1 MKNAIA
7 DWERIGSD
15 TSYGRYASEIE
26 KKTVLKANAF
36 IKRPTTALDIG
47 CEGGRWSKLL
57 ADTGWNLICTD
68 IDPSSLAICQKRIP
82 TATCKLVGP
91 ADSTLPCATESI
103 KLALCVGV
111 PQVIGAEWFI
121 DEAFRVLQKGG
132 LIAGV
137 FWNRSS
143 WRGLLYHSVPALR
156 VKGSGQWYWFPQ
168 SYAVWKEHL
177 CARGFT
183 MVNEEGYGWPPFRR
197 NSDSPIVPIATH
209 IEHHLGLRK
218 LARFSPLVIF
228 IAQKV

>member
-1 MKNAIA
+1 MNNASSE
-7 DWERIGSD
+7 WELIGSS
-15 TSYGRYASEIE
+15 TRYGRYASEIE
-26 KKTVLKANAF
+26 KKAILKANAF
-36 IKRPTTALDIG
+36 IKEPTIALDIG

-68 IDPSSLAICQKRIP
+68 IDQNSLALCQKRIP

-91 ADSTLPCATESI
+91 EDATLPCTTESV
-103 KLALCVGV
+103 KLALCVEV
-111 PQVIGAEWFI
+111 PQVIGAGWFI

-168 SYAVWKEHL
+168 PYAVWRKQL

-209 IEHHLGLRK
+209 IEHLLGLRK
-218 LARFSPLVIF
+218 LARLSPLVTF